1 MCLQHSG
8 IQNRLAHVL
17 SLKLAYL
24 LAFKLIWIKECLT
37 SNNAFTGY
45 HFIDYQ
51 KQLMWINQTY
61 YQHRWDSITWKHS
74 HDIREYMFGGRFIHQ
89 KSLGDEWSHN
99 DNNTCSSLY
108 STSITRFSKPR
119 LPFNLCHVFSMAQCV
134 AHLTRYQLSPVSRE
148 FEPINGSPCFLEQEI
163 GWFRERI
170 WAWFT

>member
-1 MCLQHSG
+1 
-8 IQNRLAHVL
+8 
-17 SLKLAYL
+17 
-24 LAFKLIWIKECLT
+24 
-37 SNNAFTGY
+37 
-45 HFIDYQ
+45 
-51 KQLMWINQTY
+51 
-61 YQHRWDSITWKHS
+61 
-74 HDIREYMFGGRFIHQ
+74 MFGGRFIHQ

-170 WAWFT
+170 